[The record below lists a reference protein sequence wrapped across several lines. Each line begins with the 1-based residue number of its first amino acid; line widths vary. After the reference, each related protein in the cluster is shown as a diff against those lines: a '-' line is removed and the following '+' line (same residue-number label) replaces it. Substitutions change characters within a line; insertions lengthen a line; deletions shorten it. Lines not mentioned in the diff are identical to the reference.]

1 MKKSFTDQEAMHGI
15 CRKCSHRANCKS
27 PCSPV
32 KEYLAHENRAVFE
45 KTYTNEEGQQ
55 ISIIYSRPK
64 EINFSSFK
72 KEGQTDKNRSNKLE
86 MALSTE
92 NDSAFAHFEPS
103 LIQTRLFIDR
113 FFKKMSI
120 TDLST
125 KYEIT
130 PEQVYIRYEQAKRR
144 VFDVLE
150 HLVSSRRLKLDSV
163 WKQIEARSGALPKGQ
178 RYFLMSKVF
187 MLTPQQIAELEGLK
201 NADSVSALI
210 IRVSDQL
217 RAGEI
222 ELFPVTEL
230 ETKARLNRVRERRRE
245 HRTNN
250 LERMRE
256 YERNYARKKAL
267 SK

>member
-1 MKKSFTDQEAMHGI
+1 MKGI
-15 CRKCSHRANCKS
+15 CSKCPHRAKCKS
-27 PCSPV
+27 PCEPV
-32 KEYLAHENRAVFE
+32 KQYLAYQNRAVYE

-64 EINFSSFK
+64 EFNFSSFK

-92 NDSAFAHFEPS
+92 NSSPFAHYEPS
-103 LIQTRLFIDR
+103 LVQTRLFIDR
-113 FFKKMSI
+113 FFKKMPI

-130 PEQVYIRYEQAKRR
+130 PEQVYTRYEQAKKRL
-144 VFDVLE
+144 FDILE
-150 HLVSSRRLKLDSV
+150 FLDSSRPLKLQGV
-163 WKQIEARSGALPKGQ
+163 WEQIEARSGSLPKGQ

-187 MLTPQQIAELEGLK
+187 MLTPSQIAELEGLK

-222 ELFPVTEL
+222 ELFPTSSSEKI
-230 ETKARLNRVRERRRE
+230 EAKARLDAVRERRRK
-245 HRTNN
+245 HRQNN
-250 LERMRE
+250 LEKVRA
-256 YERNYARKKAL
+256 YERTYAKKKRL
-267 SK
+267 SQ